1 MTRSDI
7 RLALPSKGRLELAAI
22 DFLASAGLRVD
33 KPNPRQYFARIPA
46 LPGLTV
52 MFQRPGDIVV
62 SVREGSVDFGIA
74 GLDAVEERRG
84 GDGEIIVLHE
94 ALDFGHCALTLAV
107 PEEWPVHAIS
117 NPTPLRSGG
126 YSLQSQISKLPHPLR
141 VATQYPN
148 LTGHFLADHG
158 LSPFSLIAAE
168 GTLEVAPAIGYAD
181 MIADLVSSGQTLH
194 DNRLR
199 ALDDG
204 VILRSQAVL
213 FANRAAL
220 KTRPE
225 VLALAHQLL
234 EYIEAY
240 LRGQENYMVVA
251 NMRGR
256 RSPSGDDDPEAIAQA
271 LFAQPDLGGL
281 QGPTL
286 APVFTRAGDLWHSVT
301 IVVHKDRLIPAVKAL
316 RAVGGSGV
324 IVAPITYIF
333 EEEPERARRLNEN
346 L

>member
-7 RLALPSKGRLELAAI
+7 RLALPSKGRLEQAAI

-33 KPNPRQYFARIPA
+33 KPNPRQYFARVPA

-62 SVREGSVDFGIA
+62 SVREGSVDFGVA

-84 GDGEIIVLHE
+84 EDGEILVLHE
-94 ALDFGHCALTLAV
+94 RLDFGHCALTLAV
-107 PEEWPVHAIS
+107 PEEWPAHSVS
-117 NPTPLRSGG
+117 DLRPAERTSD
-126 YSLQSQISKLPHPLR
+126 LQRALR
-141 VATQYPN
+141 VATQYPR
-148 LTGHFLADHG
+148 LTSHFLASHG
-158 LSPFSLIAAE
+158 IPHALIAAE

-181 MIADLVSSGQTLH
+181 VIADLVSSGQTLH

-220 KTRPE
+220 RMRPE

-234 EYIEAY
+234 EYLEAY
-240 LRGQENYMVVA
+240 LRGQENYMVIA
-251 NMRGR
+251 NVRGDN
-256 RSPSGDDDPEAIAQA
+256 PGLIAQS
-271 LFAQPDLGGL
+271 LFSQADLGGL

>member
-1 MTRSDI
+1 MLRTDI
-7 RLALPSKGRLELAAI
+7 RLSLPSKGRLEQATLG
-22 DFLASAGLRVD
+22 FLASAGLRVD

-84 GDGEIIVLHE
+84 EDGDIIILHE
-94 ALDFGHCALTLAV
+94 ALNYGYCALTLAV
-107 PEEWPVHAIS
+107 PEDWPAHSIS
-117 NPTPLRSGG
+117 N
-126 YSLQSQISKLPHPLR
+126 LQLPIANHPLR
-141 VATQYPN
+141 VATQYPR
-148 LTGHFLADHG
+148 LTSRFLAEKGVGAFH
-158 LSPFSLIAAE
+158 LIAAE

-181 MIADLVSSGQTLH
+181 LIADLVSSGQTLH

-204 VILRSQAVL
+204 VILRSQAVF

-220 KTRPE
+220 KARPE
-225 VLALAHQLL
+225 VLDLARQLL

-251 NMRGR
+251 NMRGD
-256 RSPSGDDDPEAIAQA
+256 SPEAIARA

-286 APVFTRAGDLWHSVT
+286 ASVITRAGERWHSVT

-316 RAVGGSGV
+316 RSVGGSGV
-324 IVAPITYIF
+324 VVSPITYIF

>member
-62 SVREGSVDFGIA
+62 SVREGSVDFGVA

-84 GDGEIIVLHE
+84 EDGEILVLHE
-94 ALDFGHCALTLAV
+94 RLDFGHCALTLAV
-107 PEEWPVHAIS
+107 PEEWPVHSIS
-117 NPTPLRSGG
+117 N
-126 YSLQSQISKLPHPLR
+126 LQSQISNLSHPLR
-141 VATQYPN
+141 VATQYPG
-148 LTGHFLADHG
+148 LTGRFLTEHG
-158 LSPFSLIAAE
+158 LSPFTLIAAE

-181 MIADLVSSGQTLH
+181 VIADLVSSGQTLH

-204 VILRSQAVL
+204 MILRSQAVL

-220 KTRPE
+220 RTRPE

-234 EYIEAY
+234 EYLEAY
-240 LRGQENYMVVA
+240 LRGQENYMVIA
-251 NMRGR
+251 NVRGDN
-256 RSPSGDDDPEAIAQA
+256 PGVIAQS
-271 LFAQPDLGGL
+271 LFSQPDLGGL

-286 APVFTRAGDLWHSVT
+286 APIFTRAGELWHSVT

>member
-1 MTRSDI
+1 MPRTDI
-7 RLALPSKGRLELAAI
+7 RLALPSKGRLEQDTLA
-22 DFLASAGLRVD
+22 FLASAGLRVD
-33 KPNPRQYFARIPA
+33 KPNPRQYFAHLPA

-74 GLDAVEERRG
+74 GLDALEERRG
-84 GDGEIIVLHE
+84 PDGEILLLHE
-94 ALDFGHCALTLAV
+94 ALGYGQCSLALAV
-107 PEEWPVHAIS
+107 PEEWPAHNI
-117 NPTPLRSGG
+117 TDLRTHP
-126 YSLQSQISKLPHPLR
+126 LPHPLR
-141 VATQYPN
+141 VATKYPV
-148 LTGHFLADHG
+148 LTSRFLTAHA
-158 LSPFSLIAAE
+158 LPHTLINAE

-181 MIADLVSSGQTLH
+181 LIADLVSSGQTLH

-199 ALDDG
+199 ALTDG
-204 VILRSQAVL
+204 LILRSQAVF

-225 VLALAHQLL
+225 VLDLARQLL
-234 EYIEAY
+234 EYLEAY
-240 LRGQENYMVVA
+240 LRGQENYLVVA
-251 NMRGR
+251 NMKG
-256 RSPSGDDDPEAIAQA
+256 SDPDVIARA

-286 APVFTRAGDLWHSVT
+286 APVLTRTGERWHSVT
-301 IVVHKDRLIPAVKAL
+301 IVIHKDRLIPAVRAL

-324 IVAPITYIF
+324 IVTPVTYIF

>member
-1 MTRSDI
+1 MPRTDI
-7 RLALPSKGRLELAAI
+7 RLALPSKGRLEQDTLA
-22 DFLASAGLRVD
+22 FLASAGLRVD
-33 KPNPRQYFARIPA
+33 KPNPRQYFAHLPA

-74 GLDAVEERRG
+74 GLDALEERRG
-84 GDGEIIVLHE
+84 PDGEILLLHE
-94 ALDFGHCALTLAV
+94 ALGYGQCSLALAV
-107 PEEWPVHAIS
+107 PEEWPVH
-117 NPTPLRSGG
+117 NTTDLRTHP
-126 YSLQSQISKLPHPLR
+126 LPHPLR
-141 VATQYPN
+141 VATKYPV
-148 LTGHFLADHG
+148 LTSRFLTAHA
-158 LSPFSLIAAE
+158 LPHTLINAE

-181 MIADLVSSGQTLH
+181 LIADLVSSGQTLH

-199 ALDDG
+199 ALTDG
-204 VILRSQAVL
+204 LILHSQAVF

-225 VLALAHQLL
+225 VLDLARQLL
-234 EYIEAY
+234 EYLEAY
-240 LRGQENYMVVA
+240 LRGQENYLVVA
-251 NMRGR
+251 NMKG
-256 RSPSGDDDPEAIAQA
+256 PDPDVIARA

-286 APVFTRAGDLWHSVT
+286 APVLTRTGERWHSVT
-301 IVVHKDRLIPAVKAL
+301 IVIHKDRLIPAVRAL

-324 IVAPITYIF
+324 IVTPVTYIF